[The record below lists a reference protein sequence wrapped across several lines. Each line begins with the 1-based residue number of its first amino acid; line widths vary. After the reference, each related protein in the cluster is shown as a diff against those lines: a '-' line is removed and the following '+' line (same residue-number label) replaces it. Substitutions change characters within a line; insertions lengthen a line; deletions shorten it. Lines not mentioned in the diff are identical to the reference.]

1 MSATTGMLIAL
12 QEAAATFLRTG
23 DTAAKAYFTD
33 TAPAIGIYTEQ
44 LAALQQKIDEG
55 LRRTGVSILVR
66 TVTANKAR
74 NNVPGKIGY
83 GRVMLAVLVGCTPN
97 ANPSGLHPAT
107 VAEKVVWCLKR
118 FAFRGVTPQHEA
130 TDLLPKQSEDQVHYS
145 VIFSLEELHGDTE
158 PTR

>member
-1 MSATTGMLIAL
+1 MGTCLYAESPSHSYGCTSSRSKSTDGSGRNSRS
-12 QEAAATFLRTG
+12 AAATSS
-23 DTAAKAYFTD
+23 TD
-33 TAPAIGIYTEQ
+33 PA
-44 LAALQQKIDEG
+44 
-55 LRRTGVSILVR
+55 RRNYSLSRRPT
-66 TVTANKAR
+66 T
-74 NNVPGKIGY
+74 
-83 GRVMLAVLVGCTPN
+83 
-97 ANPSGLHPAT
+97 T